1 VSELPLRAL
10 IPREG
15 TAPVRDR
22 LLMTLFLAAL
32 VHGLIIL
39 GLTFAGSAP
48 APSGA
53 RGLDV
58 LLVSDELPTA
68 ARNDSA
74 AYLAQRTQLGSG
86 NTSGPAVAHNQP
98 LDHSPPVHAGTAQG
112 TSLSSSAPAADR
124 PEDQVLTTLAART
137 DIRYLAAVQGEA
149 GDTREQPLAAQGPTR
164 PQPADSESGA
174 VQLRGAKRDEL
185 WVTPDTQESILAPYL
200 DSWRQR
206 VERIGTLNYPTAAQ
220 HARVQASPVL
230 EVAIDADGRLTKAEI
245 LTSSGYPDL
254 DAAALAILK
263 LASPFDPFPPDL
275 AARYHTLRFA
285 YEWQFTG
292 GRVARGA
299 VTAVP

>member
-1 VSELPLRAL
+1 MRAL

-15 TAPVRDR
+15 SAPVRER
-22 LLMTLFLAAL
+22 LLMTLFIAAL
-32 VHGLIIL
+32 VHGMLIL
-39 GLTFAGSAP
+39 GLTFAGSGSHD
-48 APSGA
+48 SGA

-68 ARNDSA
+68 DRNDAA

-86 NTSGPAVAHNQP
+86 NTSAPTAAHNQA
-98 LDHSPPVHAGTAQG
+98 SEVAPPPHAGDAAG
-112 TSLSSSAPAADR
+112 TSLTRSAPAAVRAD
-124 PEDQVLTTLAART
+124 DQVLTTSAVRT
-137 DIRYLAAVQGEA
+137 DIRYFASFEGAAGAAQ
-149 GDTREQPLAAQGPTR
+149 EQPLASDAPAQPH
-164 PQPADSESGA
+164 PADREHGK

-185 WVTPDTQESILAPYL
+185 WITPDTRESIIAPYL

-220 HARVQASPVL
+220 RAGVQASPVL
-230 EVAIDADGRLTKAEI
+230 EVAIDADGRLAKAEI

-285 YEWQFTG
+285 YEWQFTD
-292 GRVARGA
+292 GRSAA
-299 VTAVP
+299 ILTP

>member
-1 VSELPLRAL
+1 MRAL

-15 TAPVRDR
+15 SAPVRDR

-32 VHGLIIL
+32 IHGVIIL
-39 GLTFAGSAP
+39 GLTFTGSGAP
-48 APSGA
+48 DRGA

-58 LLVSDELPTA
+58 LLVSEELPTA

-98 LDHSPPVHAGTAQG
+98 LESAPPRHAGDARG
-112 TSLSSSAPAADR
+112 TSLSSTAAADH
-124 PEDQVLTTLAART
+124 PEDPVLTTLAART
-137 DIRYLAAVQGEA
+137 DIRYLTAHESQA
-149 GDTREQPLAAQGPTR
+149 GDAAEQPLAGDNPKPPR
-164 PQPADSESGA
+164 PAESESEA
-174 VQLRGAKRDEL
+174 VRLRGAKRDEL
-185 WVTPDTQESILAPYL
+185 WVTPDTRESILAPYL

-220 HARVQASPVL
+220 RAGVQASPVL

-245 LTSSGYPDL
+245 LTTSGYPDL

-299 VTAVP
+299 VTAVH

>member
-1 VSELPLRAL
+1 MRAL

-15 TAPVRDR
+15 SAPVRDR
-22 LLMTLFLAAL
+22 LLMTLFIAAL
-32 VHGLIIL
+32 IHGMIIL
-39 GLTFAGSAP
+39 GLTFAGSGGTE
-48 APSGA
+48 SGGH
-53 RGLDV
+53 GLDV

-86 NTSGPAVAHNQP
+86 NTSAPTAAHNQATAA
-98 LDHSPPVHAGTAQG
+98 SPPPHAGEDAG
-112 TSLSSSAPAADR
+112 TSLASSAPAAARAD
-124 PEDQVLTTLAART
+124 DQVLTTIATRT
-137 DIRYLAAVQGEA
+137 DIRYFAAPGDA
-149 GDTREQPLAAQGPTR
+149 GTNRDRPAANATTAAPR
-164 PQPADSESGA
+164 PADSENGT

-185 WVTPDTQESILAPYL
+185 WITPDTRESIIAPYL

-206 VERIGTLNYPTAAQ
+206 VERIGTLNYPTAAL
-220 HARVQASPVL
+220 HSGVRASPVL
-230 EVAIDADGRLTKAEI
+230 EVAIDADGRLAKAEI
-245 LTSSGYPDL
+245 LTSSGFADL

-292 GRVARGA
+292 GHLAAGTVS
-299 VTAVP
+299 TVP